1 MDRWQRCHFKVRER
15 NGCVPGEVA
24 AGVAAGQEAALE
36 RVSLSFENFSQHLL
50 CVNARGVNKLMLN
63 FVM

>member
-1 MDRWQRCHFKVRER
+1 MQGKKEERCVL
-15 NGCVPGEVA
+15 GEA
-24 AGVAAGQEAALE
+24 AGAVAWGEEAALE
-36 RVSLSFENFSQHLL
+36 CVSLSFENFSQHLL